1 MEEDNKKPCNTIYST
16 NIMSNGSF
24 IKRFDARLTSVFSG
38 VITLSRKILE
48 KEQV

>member
-16 NIMSNGSF
+16 NIMSNGSYEK
-24 IKRFDARLTSVFSG
+24 IWGAVDVVLL